1 MRFRMDA
8 LTGAERYK
16 LMAGCIVPRPI
27 AWVSTLSADGVGNV
41 APYSFFNMMGASP
54 PLLVLGTMRQ
64 ADGRLKDTAANI
76 LETREFVVHLVGEPL
91 LEAMNAT
98 CIDAPAEID
107 EAALAGLAMEPSE
120 IVAPPTIVGAPASF
134 ECRLFD
140 FLDAPPETVILIGEV
155 VAMAIADA
163 FIDAER
169 LRPDPYAM
177 QLIGRVTGP
186 GSYTRINADLTA
198 ERPVWGEAA
207 RPAPAAPGRE
217 GGAPTP

>member
-1 MRFRMDA
+1 MRFEMAA
-8 LTGAERYK
+8 LSGAERYK

-27 AWVSTLSADGVGNV
+27 AWVSSLSADGVGNV

-76 LETREFVVHLVGEPL
+76 VETREFVVHLVGEQML
-91 LEAMNAT
+91 AAMNTT
-98 CIDAPAEID
+98 CIDAPPDVD
-107 EAALAGLAMEPSE
+107 EAALAGLAMRASQM
-120 IVAPPTIVGAPASF
+120 VVPPTIADAPVAY

-155 VAMAIADA
+155 IAMEIADA

-186 GSYTRINADLTA
+186 GSYTRINADLNA
-198 ERPVWGEAA
+198 ERPLWGE
-207 RPAPAAPGRE
+207 PL
-217 GGAPTP
+217 T

>member
-1 MRFRMDA
+1 MRFDMAA
-8 LTGAERYK
+8 LSGAERYK

-27 AWVSTLSADGVGNV
+27 AWVSTVSSEGVGNV

-76 LETREFVVHLVGEPL
+76 LATREFVVHLVSEPQL
-91 LEAMNAT
+91 AAMNTT
-98 CIDAPAEID
+98 CIDAPPEID
-107 EAALAGLAMEPSE
+107 EAALASLATHPSQL
-120 IVAPPTIVGAPASF
+120 VAPPTIANAPAAF
-134 ECRLFD
+134 ECRLFQHI
-140 FLDAPPETVILIGEV
+140 DAPPESVILIGEV
-155 VAMAIADA
+155 VAIAIDDA

-186 GSYTRINADLTA
+186 GSYTRINADLSA
-198 ERPVWGEAA
+198 ERPVWAD
-207 RPAPAAPGRE
+207 RQNTR
-217 GGAPTP
+217 

>member
-1 MRFRMDA
+1 MRFDMAA
-8 LTGAERYK
+8 LSGAERYK

-54 PLLVLGTMRQ
+54 PLIVLGTMRQ
-64 ADGRLKDTAANI
+64 EDGRLKDTAANI
-76 LETREFVVHLVGEPL
+76 LETREFVVHLVGEPVL
-91 LEAMNAT
+91 AAMNAT
-98 CIDAPAEID
+98 CIDAPPEVD
-107 EAALAGLAMEPSE
+107 EAALAGLAMRASQM
-120 IVAPPTIVGAPASF
+120 VAPSTIADAPVAY

-140 FLDAPPETVILIGEV
+140 FLDAPPETAILIGEV
-155 VAMAIADA
+155 VAMEIADA
-163 FIDAER
+163 FIDAGR

-198 ERPVWGEAA
+198 ERPVWGNQ
-207 RPAPAAPGRE
+207 GR
-217 GGAPTP
+217 

>member
-1 MRFRMDA
+1 MRFDMAA
-8 LTGAERYK
+8 LSGAERYK

-27 AWVSTLSADGVGNV
+27 AWVSSLSADGVGNV

-54 PLLVLGTMRQ
+54 PLIVLGTMRQ
-64 ADGRLKDTAANI
+64 EDGRLKDTAANI
-76 LETREFVVHLVGEPL
+76 LEIREFVVHLVGEPML
-91 LEAMNAT
+91 AAMNTT
-98 CIDAPAEID
+98 CIDAPPEVD
-107 EAALAGLAMEPSE
+107 EAALAKLDMRASQL
-120 IVAPPTIVGAPASF
+120 VAPLTIAGAPVAY

-155 VAMAIADA
+155 VAMEIDDV

-186 GSYTRINADLTA
+186 GSYTRIKADLSA
-198 ERPVWGEAA
+198 QRPVYAD
-207 RPAPAAPGRE
+207 RKL
-217 GGAPTP
+217 

>member
-1 MRFRMDA
+1 MRFDMAA
-8 LTGAERYK
+8 LSGAERYK

-54 PLLVLGTMRQ
+54 PLIVLGTMRQ
-64 ADGRLKDTAANI
+64 EDGRLKDTAANI
-76 LETREFVVHLVGEPL
+76 LETREFVVHMVGEPML
-91 LEAMNAT
+91 AAMNAT
-98 CIDAPAEID
+98 CIDAPPEVD
-107 EAALAGLAMEPSE
+107 EAALAGLAMRVSQM
-120 IVAPPTIVGAPASF
+120 VAPPTIAEAPVAY

-155 VAMAIADA
+155 VAMEIADA
-163 FIDAER
+163 FIDAGR

-186 GSYTRINADLTA
+186 GSYTRINADLSA
-198 ERPVWGEAA
+198 ERPVYAD
-207 RPAPAAPGRE
+207 RKP
-217 GGAPTP
+217 

>member
-1 MRFRMDA
+1 MRFDMAA
-8 LTGAERYK
+8 LSGAERYK

-54 PLLVLGTMRQ
+54 PLIVLGTMRQ
-64 ADGRLKDTAANI
+64 EDGRLKDTAANI
-76 LETREFVVHLVGEPL
+76 VETREFVVHLVGEPML
-91 LEAMNAT
+91 GAMNTT
-98 CIDAPAEID
+98 CIDAPPEVD
-107 EAALAGLAMEPSE
+107 EAALAGLAMRASQM
-120 IVAPPTIVGAPASF
+120 VAPPTIADAPVAY

-155 VAMAIADA
+155 VAMEIGDA
-163 FIDAER
+163 FIDAKR

-198 ERPVWGEAA
+198 ERPVYAD
-207 RPAPAAPGRE
+207 RKP
-217 GGAPTP
+217 

>member
-1 MRFRMDA
+1 MRFDMAA
-8 LTGAERYK
+8 LSGAERYK

-27 AWVSTLSADGVGNV
+27 AWVSSLSADGVGNV

-76 LETREFVVHLVGEPL
+76 LATREFVVHLVSESQLAP
-91 LEAMNAT
+91 MNAT
-98 CIDAPAEID
+98 CTDAPPEVD
-107 EAALAGLAMEPSE
+107 EAALAGLAMVPSQV
-120 IVAPPTIVGAPASF
+120 VAPRTIAGAPAAF
-134 ECRLFD
+134 ECRLHD

-155 VAMAIADA
+155 LAMGIDDA

-177 QLIGRVTGP
+177 GLIGRVTGP
-186 GSYTRINADLTA
+186 GSYTRIAPDLTA
-198 ERPVWGEAA
+198 ERPVWGNSNPPPPPQA
-207 RPAPAAPGRE
+207 
-217 GGAPTP
+217 

>member
-1 MRFRMDA
+1 MRFDMAA
-8 LTGAERYK
+8 LSGGERYK

-54 PLLVLGTMRQ
+54 PLIVLGTMRQ
-64 ADGRLKDTAANI
+64 EDGRLKDTAANI
-76 LETREFVVHLVGEPL
+76 LETREFVVHLVGEPML
-91 LEAMNAT
+91 AAMNAT
-98 CIDAPAEID
+98 CIDAPPEVD
-107 EAALAGLAMEPSE
+107 EAALAGLAMRASQM
-120 IVAPPTIVGAPASF
+120 VTPPTIADAPVAY

-155 VAMAIADA
+155 VAMEIADA
-163 FIDAER
+163 FIDAGR

-198 ERPVWGEAA
+198 ERPVWGNQ
-207 RPAPAAPGRE
+207 GR
-217 GGAPTP
+217 